1 MSATTVPAV
10 GRRERA
16 KQDKRARI
24 FAAAAALFAEHGFER
39 VTTQQIAERA
49 DVGAG
54 TLFRYAATKG
64 ELFLMVYN
72 ERFAAAVEAGV
83 VAAEQH
89 VDRASAVHALVE
101 PVLRWAASLG
111 DSADYQREL
120 LFGPTGERY
129 RDEGLAIVADL
140 QSRITQVLLADQ
152 LDPAPGTVREA
163 ARAARSVFAVLNL
176 LLVQPMNGLHPDS
189 DPSTELGAQITQIVR
204 GFACDQQTGR
214 SAQ

>member
-1 MSATTVPAV
+1 V

-39 VTTQQIAERA
+39 VTTQQIADRA

-54 TLFRYAATKG
+54 TLFRYASTKG

-72 ERFAAAVEAGV
+72 ERFAAAVESGV

-89 VDRASAVHALVE
+89 PDRASAVHALVE
-101 PVLRWAASLG
+101 PVLRWAGSLG

-140 QSRITQVLLADQ
+140 QSRIKQVLLAGH
-152 LDPAPGTVREA
+152 LDPSPETVREA

-176 LLVQPMNGLHPDS
+176 LLVQPMNGLHPGS

-204 GFACDQQTGR
+204 GFVCE
-214 SAQ
+214 